1 MEPLTQQRVDDD
13 IKKYGLD
20 AVKKSVSKMSQT
32 VAPLYDSLIRN
43 YELSLAS
50 ERREARE
57 KITLSISRKARRNSN
72 WATIIAI
79 SAIILNIITY
89 IWPPN

>member
-32 VAPLYDSLIRN
+32 VAPLYDSYIRFI
-43 YELSLAS
+43 ET
-50 ERREARE
+50 R
-57 KITLSISRKARRNSN
+57 
-72 WATIIAI
+72 
-79 SAIILNIITY
+79 
-89 IWPPN
+89 WPSSKR

>member
-13 IKKYGLD
+13 IKKQGLD
-20 AVKKSVSKMSQT
+20 VVKKSVSKMSQT
-32 VAPLYDSLIRN
+32 VAPLYVSYIRN
-43 YELSLAS
+43 YELSS
-50 ERREARE
+50 SSKRREARE
-57 KITLSISRKARRNSN
+57 ETTLSISRKARRDAK

-79 SAIILNIITY
+79 SAIILSIITY

>member
-32 VAPLYDSLIRN
+32 VAPLYDS
-43 YELSLAS
+43 
-50 ERREARE
+50 
-57 KITLSISRKARRNSN
+57 
-72 WATIIAI
+72 
-79 SAIILNIITY
+79 
-89 IWPPN
+89 